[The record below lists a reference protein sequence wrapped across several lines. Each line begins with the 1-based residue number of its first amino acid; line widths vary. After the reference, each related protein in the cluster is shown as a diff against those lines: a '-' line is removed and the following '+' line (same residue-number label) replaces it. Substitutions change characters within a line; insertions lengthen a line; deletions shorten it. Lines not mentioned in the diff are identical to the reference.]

1 MRGDLIRRGVFPFS
15 SQLLGEKAR
24 HLAPLDGR
32 LVFFLNLSLHFRLDL
47 HSFSRRDLLDVARCG
62 DPTRRIHKRSCKNPL
77 LRDSVLRRRE
87 AP

>member
-15 SQLLGEKAR
+15 SQLLSEEAR
-24 HLAPLDGR
+24 HLAPLTGR
-32 LVFFLNLSLHFRLDL
+32 LLLFLNLSLHFWLNL
-47 HSFSRRDLLDVARCG
+47 HSFSRRAPLDVARCG